1 MSTAS
6 VPSSVPVSANG
17 KFFSRNA
24 EKFFFK
30 GMRMGRTPAVLDFT
44 EKLKLHNRLD
54 DLRAGY
60 TTGLILDE
68 GQAHQVLDLASQ
80 AGLPSLVE
88 IRVDPAD
95 VRDPERWLAA
105 VSRVAHLANVLRG
118 RPTLFGYLV
127 DCPFSQDEL
136 RAVGLER
143 VRRRLRYL
151 LKTIKRHDDRVM
163 AALRHRASTRALAL
177 LDEDFIYADVPA
189 LSPSDLKEY
198 IVSLHNLAEARPVIL
213 EFAETS
219 PGQDEAVALAFGT
232 GAAGVVAPLVPA
244 AVPASRDW
252 LGAKLLRAS
261 DVMPFVELN
270 GACPPGPAETP
281 MVSVIICAYNAER
294 TMRPCLE
301 SLRHL
306 AYPNYEV
313 VIVDDGSRDC
323 TAEIAAEFPEFR
335 LTRQPNKGL
344 AVARNVGLHA
354 ARGALI
360 AYTDSDCVVDPHWVS
375 MMVRTMQEGRFDGCG
390 GPNYAP
396 HEEGGTQACVAAS
409 PGAPSHVLVADDRAE
424 HLAGCNMMF
433 TKLALE
439 KVGGFDPR
447 FRTAGDDVDICWRLL
462 DAGFTL
468 GYSPAAFVW
477 HFRRNTV
484 KAYYRQ
490 QKGYGRAEAMLFELY
505 PERFN
510 GLGQIKWRGT
520 IPGLARTIPGG
531 ARRRVWW
538 SAKQPATT
546 ALTFDAPL
554 NVARCLPL
562 TGEWTLV
569 WAMVAVAL
577 GAVGFSIVPAL
588 AMLTLG
594 PIWSLYYARH
604 ATLEKCHDRLRSR
617 LLIAFL
623 AFTGPMARSIERY
636 KTRVKLARDDAA
648 FDAPARQ
655 RPALSILRRTLR
667 LAYWNETRVTR
678 ESLLDRV
685 LKAASRAG
693 YPALIDQGWNDY
705 DVEIHP
711 NPWVKVQIKTADEEH
726 EGARLKNHVGASVR
740 LSMLSKMGL
749 VTGAVAIGGCAA
761 MRLPLPAA
769 ATTAATVVGAAYVL
783 MHAMAAARWAY
794 RAVEQGAA
802 ELELVPLGKPTRH
815 WLRAQSA
822 GTTAAVT
829 RATPVA
835 REFAARQGA
844 VEPGAGAQS

>member
-1 MSTAS
+1 MPATSAS
-6 VPSSVPVSANG
+6 SFPAVSANC

-24 EKFFFK
+24 QKFFFK
-30 GMRMGRTPAVLDFT
+30 GMRIGRTPAVLDFA
-44 EKLKLHNRLD
+44 EKLRLRKQLD
-54 DLRAGY
+54 DRKAGY

-68 GQAHQVLDLASQ
+68 VQAHQILDLATQ

-88 IRVDPAD
+88 IRIDPAD
-95 VRDPERWLAA
+95 LRDPDRWRGV
-105 VSRVAHLANVLRG
+105 VSRAAHLANVFRG
-118 RPTLFGYLV
+118 RPALFGYLV
-127 DCPFSQDEL
+127 DCPLSQDEL
-136 RAVGLER
+136 RAAGLER

-163 AALRHRASTRALAL
+163 AALRHRAATRALAL

-189 LSPSDLKEY
+189 LSPADLKDY

-219 PGQDEAVALAFGT
+219 PGQDQAVALAFGT

-261 DVMPFVELN
+261 DVMPFVALN

-294 TMRPCLE
+294 TMRACLE
-301 SLRHL
+301 SLRHI

-313 VIVDDGSRDC
+313 VIVDDGSRDR

-335 LTRQPNKGL
+335 LIRQPNKGL

-396 HEEGGTQACVAAS
+396 HEAGRTQGCVAAS

-439 KVGGFDPR
+439 KVGAFDPR

-462 DAGFTL
+462 DAGFRL

-477 HFRRNTV
+477 HFRRNTI
-484 KAYYRQ
+484 KAYYGQ

-538 SAKQPATT
+538 SAKHPAIT
-546 ALTFDAPL
+546 AATFDAPL
-554 NVARCLPL
+554 NVAKCLPL

-569 WAMVAVAL
+569 WAMVAVVL
-577 GAVGFSIVPAL
+577 GAFGFSVLPAL

-594 PIWSLYYARH
+594 PIWALYYAWH
-604 ATLEKCHDRLRSR
+604 APLEKCHDSLRSR

-636 KTRVKLARDDAA
+636 KTRVKLARDPA

-655 RPALSILRRTLR
+655 RPAFNILRRALR
-667 LAYWNETRVTR
+667 LAYWNEAHVTR
-678 ESLLDRV
+678 ESLLDRL

-693 YPALIDQGWNDY
+693 YPALSDQGWNDY
-705 DVEIHP
+705 DIEIHP

-726 EGARLKNHVGASVR
+726 EGARLKNHVDARVR
-740 LSMLSKMGL
+740 LSMLSKMAL
-749 VTGAVAIGGCAA
+749 VTGTMATVGCAA

-783 MHAMAAARWAY
+783 MQAMAAARWAY

-802 ELELVPLGKPTRH
+802 ELELVPLGQAMRH
-815 WLRAQSA
+815 WRRV
-822 GTTAAVT
+822 TVAVT
-829 RATPVA
+829 PAAPAA
-835 REFAARQGA
+835 REFAARQSA